1 MIESFPG
8 GATSSMVAKNLTKKL
23 SQLLNELQGSK
34 LEFKLLT
41 PKSINGTYFE
51 TYLNWFSLA
60 GLPMTTI
67 LDVGNA
73 YFSAV
78 SIATRL
84 KFRF

>member
-1 MIESFPG
+1 MIGSLLS
-8 GATSSMVAKNLTKKL
+8 GATSYMVAKNLTKKL
-23 SQLLNELQGSK
+23 SQLFNELQGSNSD
-34 LEFKLLT
+34 FNLLT